1 MARTFKDIEEQMA
14 SVGIYIP
21 PGFELYA
28 NRDNWKRFKPRD
40 SRFKRG
46 KEAWFAIWEHSLS
59 SGKKYLFGVFGIGS
73 ESYRI
78 ENKRTGWTAEE
89 KIEIDN
95 RQAECQRV
103 IDEAIRKEFPA

>member
-59 SGKKYLFGVFGIGS
+59 SGKNV
-73 ESYRI
+73 
-78 ENKRTGWTAEE
+78 
-89 KIEIDN
+89 N
-95 RQAECQRV
+95 RQLSVQLRCGTALLLSTLSRLT
-103 IDEAIRKEFPA
+103 ILTSKRKKSNPQELAS

>member
-46 KEAWFAIWEHSLS
+46 KEAWFANL
-59 SGKKYLFGVFGIGS
+59 GAQPFVRKKISF
-73 ESYRI
+73 
-78 ENKRTGWTAEE
+78 W
-89 KIEIDN
+89 
-95 RQAECQRV
+95 C
-103 IDEAIRKEFPA
+103 IRHWL